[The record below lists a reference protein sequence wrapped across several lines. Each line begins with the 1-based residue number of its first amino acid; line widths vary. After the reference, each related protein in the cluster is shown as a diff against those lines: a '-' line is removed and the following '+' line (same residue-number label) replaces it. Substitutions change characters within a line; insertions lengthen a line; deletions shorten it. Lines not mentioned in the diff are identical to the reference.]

1 MLTTGRRSVPGCI
14 VFAERELEDAG
25 GKCCHEQSGITK
37 HPWLPIPHLE
47 LFANPIPFDGGW
59 SSIGTYLFLTGM
71 LLTTESF
78 FFCVLFFFPA
88 GRMVSHMI
96 ACVLSMVDGHLL
108 TQNLISSVS
117 KLLRVEIRQA
127 SCSLSLLVEAGT
139 EQEGRSSAVDMVEK
153 TNSSRQ

>member
-1 MLTTGRRSVPGCI
+1 
-14 VFAERELEDAG
+14 
-25 GKCCHEQSGITK
+25 
-37 HPWLPIPHLE
+37 
-47 LFANPIPFDGGW
+47 
-59 SSIGTYLFLTGM
+59 
-71 LLTTESF
+71 
-78 FFCVLFFFPA
+78 
-88 GRMVSHMI
+88 MI